1 MNFLTIQGLIGKL
14 QTHKE
19 RLNDIQEDIGV
30 QTLFS
35 IHYSKRSKMVL
46 DIPKEIED
54 VDKIKEDEEEVDL
67 EEEVEATSI
76 GQLIDRI
83 KQIG

>member
-1 MNFLTIQGLIGKL
+1 
-14 QTHKE
+14 
-19 RLNDIQEDIGV
+19 
-30 QTLFS
+30 
-35 IHYSKRSKMVL
+35 MVL
-46 DIPKEIED
+46 DVPKEVEG

-83 KQIG
+83 KQIGWPVHLTVAI

>member
-1 MNFLTIQGLIGKL
+1 
-14 QTHKE
+14 
-19 RLNDIQEDIGV
+19 
-30 QTLFS
+30 
-35 IHYSKRSKMVL
+35 MVL
-46 DIPKEIED
+46 DVPKEVEG

-76 GQLIDRI
+76 GQLIDQI

>member
-1 MNFLTIQGLIGKL
+1 
-14 QTHKE
+14 
-19 RLNDIQEDIGV
+19 
-30 QTLFS
+30 
-35 IHYSKRSKMVL
+35 MVL
-46 DIPKEIED
+46 DISKEVEG
-54 VDKIKEDEEEVDL
+54 VDKIKKDEEEVDL

>member
-1 MNFLTIQGLIGKL
+1 
-14 QTHKE
+14 
-19 RLNDIQEDIGV
+19 
-30 QTLFS
+30 
-35 IHYSKRSKMVL
+35 MVL
-46 DIPKEIED
+46 DVPKEVEG
-54 VDKIKEDEEEVDL
+54 VDKIKEDE